1 MNTTTRL
8 EDLDLTLS
16 VSQPASHPGSV
27 VHIYGQ
33 QRPSGV
39 DKQVAQITQLLG
51 DGWAA
56 CVVVPLASTW
66 DDVARASVHAGSHVL
81 RTRARSVR
89 ATPLIIRTARLV
101 QRRARWLIA
110 NDFDAIHA
118 HDDVA
123 AAEWGMAARR
133 SRTPMVWDT
142 DLWAPRSWSDLPRAA
157 CASLVIARG
166 SGSRLDAWRRLPPV
180 RSAAGDH
187 VGNWYHLAP
196 DVHERPA
203 MVNVTTVAD
212 VYAMLTGTRPSV
224 VSAPALG
231 RARAALAAQ

>member
-1 MNTTTRL
+1 MNTTPRL
-8 EDLDLTLS
+8 EDLDVTLS
-16 VSQPASHPGSV
+16 VDQPASHPGSV
-27 VHIYGQ
+27 LHIYGQ
-33 QRPSGV
+33 PRPSGA
-39 DKQVAQITQLLG
+39 DAQVAQVTRLLS

-56 CVVVPLASTW
+56 CVVVPLASAW
-66 DDVARASVHAGSHVL
+66 DDVTHALAHAGSHVV
-81 RTRARSVR
+81 RTRARSV
-89 ATPLIIRTARLV
+89 PLIIETARLV
-101 QRRARWLIA
+101 RRRARWLVA

-133 SRTPMVWDT
+133 SRTAMVWDI
-142 DLWAPRSWSDLPRAA
+142 DLRAPRSWSDLPRAA

-166 SGSRLDAWRRLPPV
+166 SGARLDAWRRLPPV
-180 RSAAGDH
+180 RSAAVDH

-196 DVHERPA
+196 DVHDRPA

-224 VSAPALG
+224 VPAPALD
-231 RARAALAAQ
+231 RARAALAAR